1 LVCEA
6 EEIIIINLKRMNM
19 NSIRIKPGD
28 ILLGFSI
35 GFVTY
40 KKTNDLV
47 YALIAGICF
56 TLLISFGRTKRKQ
69 SKK

>member
-1 LVCEA
+1 
-6 EEIIIINLKRMNM
+6 MNIS
-19 NSIRIKPGD
+19 SIRIKAGD
-28 ILLGFSI
+28 VLLGFSI

-47 YALIAGICF
+47 YALIAGICWV
-56 TLLISFGRTKRKQ
+56 LLFSFGRTKRKR

>member
-1 LVCEA
+1 MSSL
-6 EEIIIINLKRMNM
+6 
-19 NSIRIKPGD
+19 RIKAGD
-28 ILLGFSI
+28 VLLGFSI

-47 YALIAGICF
+47 YALVAGICF
-56 TLLISFGRTKRKQ
+56 TLLISFGRTKREQ

>member
-1 LVCEA
+1 MSSL
-6 EEIIIINLKRMNM
+6 
-19 NSIRIKPGD
+19 RIKAGD
-28 ILLGFSI
+28 VLLGFSI

-47 YALIAGICF
+47 YALVAGICF
-56 TLLISFGRTKRKQ
+56 TLLISFRRTKRKQ

>member
-1 LVCEA
+1 
-6 EEIIIINLKRMNM
+6 M
-19 NSIRIKPGD
+19 NSIGIKPGD

-47 YALIAGICF
+47 YALIAGICWV
-56 TLLISFGRTKRKQ
+56 LLFSFGRKLKKQ
-69 SKK
+69 SKN

>member
-1 LVCEA
+1 
-6 EEIIIINLKRMNM
+6 M

-56 TLLISFGRTKRKQ
+56 TLLIFFGRTKRKQ
-69 SKK
+69 SKN

>member
-1 LVCEA
+1 
-6 EEIIIINLKRMNM
+6 MS
-19 NSIRIKPGD
+19 SIRIKAGD
-28 ILLGFSI
+28 ALLGFSI

-56 TLLISFGRTKRKQ
+56 PLLISFGRTKREQ

>member
-1 LVCEA
+1 MDL
-6 EEIIIINLKRMNM
+6 IIINLKRMNM

-56 TLLISFGRTKRKQ
+56 TLLISFGRTKREQ

>member
-1 LVCEA
+1 
-6 EEIIIINLKRMNM
+6 M

-35 GFVTY
+35 SFVTY
-40 KKTNDLV
+40 KKTNNLV
-47 YALIAGICF
+47 YALIAGICWI
-56 TLLISFGRTKRKQ
+56 LLFSFGRTKREQ

>member
-1 LVCEA
+1 
-6 EEIIIINLKRMNM
+6 M
-19 NSIRIKPGD
+19 NSLGIKPGD

-40 KKTNDLV
+40 KTTNDLV
-47 YALIAGICF
+47 YALVAGICF
-56 TLLISFGRTKRKQ
+56 TLLISFGRIKREQ